1 MFSCPVMSDSLLH
14 HGLHHA
20 RPPCPSQVHIYC
32 IHDAI
37 QPAIL
42 SSNTLSFCPQSFPA
56 SGAFPMSQL
65 FTSDDQNTGASA
77 SASVLSSEYSGLI
90 SLKIDWFALLAA
102 QGTLRSLLQHH
113 NSKPSILWR
122 SAFFTVQLSQLYV
135 TTGQVVFIK
144 WISVRGMEGEG
155 G

>member
-32 IHDAI
+32 IHDAL

-144 WISVRGMEGEG
+144 WISVTGMEGEG